1 MEYFGVDLYKLKD
14 VKYTYKSKNTVKKIE
29 DWNIRLEQ
37 VIDLVNWTTIKVE
50 IEDKVEFKRKITSP

>member
-1 MEYFGVDLYKLKD
+1 MKYFGVDLYKLQD